1 MTFHDL
7 VPTLQ
12 FAIGPVI
19 LVSGI
24 GLLLLSM
31 TNRFGRVIDRS
42 RASAGELQGASS
54 EDRSRIMAQLRVL
67 VRRARIVRAAI
78 AFASVSVLLAGL
90 LIISLFVSALLDLDL
105 SVAIVLLFSG
115 CLLCLIASL
124 ILFISDINLS
134 LNALWLELPEES
146 MRASDDA

>member
-12 FAIGPVI
+12 LAIGPVI

-42 RASAGELQGASS
+42 RASATELQSAAA
-54 EDRSRIMAQLRVL
+54 EDRDRIIAQIRVL
-67 VRRARIVRAAI
+67 VRRARIVRSAI
-78 AFASVSVLLAGL
+78 ALAAVSVLLAGL
-90 LIISLFVSALLDLDL
+90 LIISLFLAALLDIDL
-105 SVAIVLLFSG
+105 SVPIVLIFSG
-115 CLLCLIASL
+115 CILALIASL

-134 LNALWLELPEES
+134 LNALWLELPEECL
-146 MRASDDA
+146 RGAEVE